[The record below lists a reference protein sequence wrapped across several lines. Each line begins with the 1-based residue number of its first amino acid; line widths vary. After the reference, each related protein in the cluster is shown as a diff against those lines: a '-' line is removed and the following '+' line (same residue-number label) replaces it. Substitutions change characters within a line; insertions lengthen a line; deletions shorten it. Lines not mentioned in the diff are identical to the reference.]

1 MYQMNIT
8 LLRYTVICLTCWEV
22 VCPSPDKSKLEW
34 KLHFLEWK
42 LRSLEFNKNY
52 YIRTSISAFYY
63 HLFTLIWFCLS
74 CKLQLI
80 DLISVSATCLVG
92 QQTIL
97 VRSFQRTV
105 SVLKIKKN
113 VAVDKSSVIF
123 CTQFGAQNAWNG
135 ISELPDSVQNSL
147 GKHAPRPRRLMG
159 LVAPCSY
166 SRLFSSSQLPTS
178 NFIETPIILKQIKVK
193 VWVENIK
200 RGHVRFDYPNLEK
213 K

>member
-8 LLRYTVICLTCWEV
+8 LLRYTVICLMCWEV

-52 YIRTSISAFYY
+52 YIWTSISAFYH

-113 VAVDKSSVIF
+113 DAVDKSSFIF
-123 CTQFGAQNAWNG
+123 CTQFGAQNAGNG
-135 ISELPDSVQNSL
+135 ISELPDFKILWGSMPPDP
-147 GKHAPRPRRLMG
+147 PRLRG
-159 LVAPCSY
+159 LAAPCSY
-166 SRLFSSSQLPTS
+166 SQLFSSNQLPTS
-178 NFIETPIILKQIKVK
+178 NFIETPESGPI
-193 VWVENIK
+193 
-200 RGHVRFDYPNLEK
+200 
-213 K
+213 